1 MLNLLLNIF
10 FSWIYVEIGGEFRK
24 FWVEHL
30 LPRGDSYLLKLKGIN
45 TIAEAGSLKGRS
57 VFLPEEAL
65 RFLAEDE
72 YFVYQLVGCLV
83 ITQQGQTVGQ
93 VKDIWFIPGNELLIV
108 ASGKPGKEI
117 LIPFHQNICRKVDLK
132 AKEIIIDPPEGLLE
146 IDEI

>member
-1 MLNLLLNIF
+1 
-10 FSWIYVEIGGEFRK
+10 
-24 FWVEHL
+24 
-30 LPRGDSYLLKLKGIN
+30 
-45 TIAEAGSLKGRS
+45 LKGRS

-108 ASGKPGKEI
+108 ASGEPGKEI